1 MKNEFM
7 KSLSIEGNDVVILD
21 ILDLTIEFVLFFG
34 YCGLFCQGIPTW
46 DEKIIGRKIMSKK
59 HLGTKLCF
67 SHSEMEAFFETQR
80 QL

>member
-1 MKNEFM
+1 M

-46 DEKIIGRKIMSKK
+46 DEKIIGRN
-59 HLGTKLCF
+59 LGTKLCF